1 MSTSAPV
8 ALAKAA
14 TYDPAEI
21 LAAVR
26 GCLDHLGGIRAWVKP
41 GQRVLLKPNL
51 LGGFPVERAVTT
63 HPAVIRAV
71 ALLVRE
77 AGGEPWIG
85 DSPGMGALD
94 KVASR
99 CGLEPVLAETGARLV
114 DFSEAAEYPV
124 PGHRV
129 VPQLTLTR
137 VLREV
142 DVIISLPKLK
152 THGHLVM
159 TGALKNQYGL
169 IPGSLKSQWHFRL
182 RQPEWMAAL
191 ILDIDRVARPALAI
205 MDAVVAMEGAGPSA
219 GQPRPV
225 GALLAGACL
234 VSVDVV
240 ACQLIGLQPP
250 QVPVLAAAA
259 SQQYGTTD
267 PRKIEVLGGDWRSLR
282 VPDFAPVPHL
292 ADVQRLV
299 PPAGFC
305 AAVDPAPLDGP
316 PPDPAPLHP
325 MRHLRGRLSG
335 QAHRHSSGPDR
346 GRPPGGGPPLHL
358 LLLLPRILPAARH
371 RAAPV
376 LARAADFPG
385 PPGRPGHPLAQLEPD
400 QNLPLPAAFLLAL
413 ALDATIL
420 LAMGAG
426 MV

>member
-1 MSTSAPV
+1 MSTSAQV

-14 TYDPAEI
+14 AYDPAEI

-26 GCLDHLGGIRAWVKP
+26 ACLDHLGGIRAWVKP

-85 DSPGMGALD
+85 DSPGIGALD

-129 VPQLTLTR
+129 APQLTLTR

-219 GQPRPV
+219 GQPRQV

-234 VSVDVV
+234 VAVDVV
-240 ACQLIGLQPP
+240 ACRMIGLQPP
-250 QVPVLAAAA
+250 QVPVLAAAT
-259 SQQYGTTD
+259 SQHYGTTD
-267 PRKIEVLGGDWRSLR
+267 PRKIEVVGDDWRSLC
-282 VPDFAPVPHL
+282 VPDFAQVPHL

-299 PPAGFC
+299 PLPGF
-305 AAVDPAPLDGP
+305 V
-316 PPDPAPLHP
+316 
-325 MRHLRGRLSG
+325 LRWIRRLWTP
-335 QAHRHSSGPDR
+335 R
-346 GRPPGGGPPLHL
+346 
-358 LLLLPRILPAARH
+358 PRILPHCTQCGICAAGCPVKPTAIHPARAGSGPQVEDH
-371 RAAPV
+371 RCICCYCCHEFCPQHAIELRQSW
-376 LARAADFPG
+376 LARRISLSRLAD
-385 PPGRPGHPLAQLEPD
+385 R
-400 QNLPLPAAFLLAL
+400 
-413 ALDATIL
+413 ATRWL
-420 LAMGAG
+420 S
-426 MV
+426 